1 MCHYL
6 DIYTQCRDCGREIIE
21 KSEQIG
27 CAKAVRGMLDFGG
40 CGNGIGRERSP
51 SVYNGSWLC
60 RTCKQKE
67 KETKDGGK
75 K

>member
-6 DIYTQCRDCGREIIE
+6 DIYTQCCDCGLEIIE

-27 CAKAVRGMLDFGG
+27 CAKAVRSMLDFGG
-40 CGNGIGRERSP
+40 CGSDIGKEWSP

-60 RTCKQKE
+60 STCKQKE
-67 KETKDGGK
+67 KETKTGVQK
-75 K
+75 